1 MQAFLLNFYYID
13 VIMHLRTVISLN
25 DKKTLYILAPCYN
38 ESEVLPLSSK
48 AFRTKLKQLISDGK
62 ISEDSKIAFVDDG
75 SKDDTW
81 SIIESLH
88 ELDPVFVGVKLSR
101 NRGHQNALL
110 GGMAT
115 IVKDCDMIV
124 TIDADIQ
131 DDVNAIDKMV
141 DEYYNGAEVVYGVR
155 DSRETDTFFKRFTA
169 QGFYKLMNAMGVETV
184 YNHADFRLMSSRA
197 VEALLEF
204 KEVNLFLRGM
214 VPLVGF
220 KTAQVTYD
228 RAPRMAGESKYPLK
242 KMLTFAFD
250 GITSFS
256 IKPIRLITSLGA
268 IALIL
273 SILFAIYALISH
285 ATSHT
290 VPGWTSTVLSVWFF
304 GSLQLIAIGVVGEY
318 IGKIYLETKGRPRF
332 FIEQYLNK

>member
-1 MQAFLLNFYYID
+1 MKD
-13 VIMHLRTVISLN
+13 T
-25 DKKTLYILAPCYN
+25 KTLYILVPCYN

-48 AFRTKLKQLISDGK
+48 VFRDKLMQLIDDGK
-62 ISEDSKIAFVDDG
+62 VSADSKIAFVDDG
-75 SKDDTW
+75 SKDNTW

-88 ELDPVFVGVKLSR
+88 ELDPIFVGVKLSR

-124 TIDADIQ
+124 TIDADVQ

-169 QGFYKLMNAMGVETV
+169 QGFYKLMNAMGVETI

-268 IALIL
+268 VALIL
-273 SILFAIYALISH
+273 SILFAVYALISH
-285 ATSHT
+285 ATHHT

-304 GSLQLIAIGVVGEY
+304 GSLQLIATGVVGEY

-332 FIEQYLNK
+332 FIEKYLNK

>member
-1 MQAFLLNFYYID
+1 MNNA
-13 VIMHLRTVISLN
+13 
-25 DKKTLYILAPCYN
+25 KTLYILAPCYN

-48 AFRTKLKQLISDGK
+48 VFRDKLKQLVNEGK
-62 ISEDSKIAFVDDG
+62 ISENSKVAFVDDG
-75 SKDDTW
+75 SEDNTW

-88 ELDPVFVGVKLSR
+88 ELDPIFVGIKLSR

-110 GGMAT
+110 GGMST

-124 TIDADIQ
+124 TIDADVQ
-131 DDVNAIDKMV
+131 DDVNAIDKMI
-141 DEYYNGAEVVYGVR
+141 DEYNNGAEVVYGVR
-155 DSRETDTFFKRFTA
+155 DSREEDTFFKRFTA
-169 QGFYKLMNAMGVETV
+169 QSFYRLMNFMGAETV

-204 KEVNLFLRGM
+204 KEVNLFLRGL

-220 KTAQVTYD
+220 KSAQVMYD

-256 IKPIRLITSLGA
+256 IKPIRMITALGA
-268 IALIL
+268 ISFVL
-273 SILFAIYALISH
+273 SIIFAVYALVSH
-285 ATSHT
+285 LTHHT
-290 VPGWTSTVLSVWFF
+290 VAGWTSIVLSVWFF

-318 IGKIYLETKGRPRF
+318 IGKIYLEAKGRPRF

>member
-1 MQAFLLNFYYID
+1 MDDL
-13 VIMHLRTVISLN
+13 
-25 DKKTLYILAPCYN
+25 KTLYILAPCYN

-48 AFRTKLKQLISDGK
+48 IFRDKLAQLIDEGK
-62 ISEDSKIAFVDDG
+62 ISPESKVAFVDDG
-75 SKDDTW
+75 SNDTTW
-81 SIIESLH
+81 DIIEALH
-88 ELDPVFVGVKLSR
+88 EHDPIFVGVKLSR

-110 GGMAT
+110 GGMST
-115 IVKDCDMIV
+115 IVDDCDMIV
-124 TIDADIQ
+124 TIDADVQ

-141 DEYYNGAEVVYGVR
+141 DEYMNGAEVVYGVR

-169 QGFYKLMNAMGVETV
+169 QGFYRLMNAMGVETV

-197 VEALLEF
+197 VKALLEF
-204 KEVNLFLRGM
+204 KEVNLFLRGI

-220 KTAQVTYD
+220 KTAEVTYD

-242 KMLTFAFD
+242 KMLAFAFD

-256 IKPIRLITSLGA
+256 IKPIRLITALGA
-268 IALIL
+268 VTFIL

-285 ATSHT
+285 ATHHT
-290 VPGWTSTVLSVWFF
+290 VAGWTSTVLSVWFF

-332 FIEQYLNK
+332 FIEKYLK

>member
-1 MQAFLLNFYYID
+1 METL
-13 VIMHLRTVISLN
+13 
-25 DKKTLYILAPCYN
+25 KTLYILAPCYN

-48 AFRTKLKQLISDGK
+48 IFRDKLNQLIKDGK
-62 ISEDSKIAFVDDG
+62 VSPDSRVAFVDDG
-75 SKDDTW
+75 SKDTTW
-81 SIIESLH
+81 NIIEALH
-88 ELDPVFVGVKLSR
+88 EHDPIFVGVKLSR

-115 IVKDCDMIV
+115 VVKDCDMIV
-124 TIDADIQ
+124 TIDADVQ
-131 DDVNAIDKMV
+131 DDVNAIDRMV
-141 DEYYNGAEVVYGVR
+141 DEYYSGAEVVYGIR
-155 DSRETDTFFKRFTA
+155 ASRETDTFFKRFTA

-197 VEALLEF
+197 VEALLDF
-204 KEVNLFLRGM
+204 KEVNLFLRGI

-220 KTAQVTYD
+220 RSAQVTYD

-242 KMLTFAFD
+242 KMLAFAFD

-256 IKPIRLITSLGA
+256 IKPIRLITALGGLS
-268 IALIL
+268 LIL
-273 SILFAIYALISH
+273 SIILAIYALISH
-285 ATSHT
+285 AAHHT

-304 GSLQLIAIGVVGEY
+304 GSLQLIATGVVGEY

-332 FIEQYLNK
+332 FIEKYLNK